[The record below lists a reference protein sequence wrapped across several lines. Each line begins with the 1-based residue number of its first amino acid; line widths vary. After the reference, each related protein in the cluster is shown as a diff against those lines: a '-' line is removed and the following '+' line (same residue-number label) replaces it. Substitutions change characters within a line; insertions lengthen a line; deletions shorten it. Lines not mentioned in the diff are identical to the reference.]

1 MITTTSAIQ
10 FVTDGEL
17 YVPPMAAQPLK
28 TALENLNYLWKWH
41 RPPLVDLCP
50 TRNVAA
56 DRGFVAHIPIRPSA
70 DGLSYT
76 FETRI
81 LPFATST
88 CTVKIE
94 YCTTYAGAGTTWTN
108 LATTAGI
115 ATTAH
120 THLTHTDASLTIPA
134 AAVALRLTVTAAGSG
149 YLRVDHFLV
158 YPTPVAPV
166 AGIAS
171 GSGFVPFDDGL
182 LGAAGAPIHTELI
195 NRCKLSA
202 VAVTRDR
209 WQMAV
214 SFVQQAESTVAYPCS
229 GSTTWTALPPMRV
242 YLPGQTNGHLYLHV
256 LATVDAGATADL
268 VRIRQIGVAGGLAA
282 TFNADETLDAN
293 GFDVFVQRPGELG
306 AYVDLEIACR
316 NTAGNTTSLRTVVG
330 FWRPN
335 DDATAAALPLV
346 SAVTPAAAVS
356 LLQAAV
362 RWPQDAAALPYCG
375 CAKLHNGQRVT
386 DNDARAIGIMLAPG
400 AVHLRAGVGRGF
412 DYMDGFT
419 DGTGPVVITS
429 AASGSGAAGAIT
441 HAPPATALWSHGFG
455 FGMPCL
461 GVTETGTAI
470 NDAPAATMDRQI
482 ETDSFLY
489 PYVESATIRRCSSF
503 AHFVSEQAD
512 LATL

>member
-1 MITTTSAIQ
+1 MITTTSTLQ

-28 TALENLNYLWKWH
+28 TALKNLNYLWKWH

-70 DGLSYT
+70 DGLPYT

-81 LPFATST
+81 WPAATST

-108 LATTAGI
+108 LVTTASI
-115 ATTAH
+115 AMTDT

-134 AAVALRLTVTAAGSG
+134 AAVALRLTVTAAGSDR
-149 YLRVDHFLV
+149 LRVDHFLV
-158 YPTPVAPV
+158 YPTPIAPV

-202 VAVTRDR
+202 VAVIRDR

-214 SFVQQAESTVAYPCS
+214 SFVQQAESTVAYSCS

-242 YLPGQTNGHLYLHV
+242 YLPGQTGGHLYLQV

-268 VRIRQIGVAGGLAA
+268 VRVRQIGVAGGLAA

-316 NTAGNTTSLRTVVG
+316 NTAGSITSLRTVVG

-335 DDATAAALPLV
+335 DDGTAAALPLV

-362 RWPQDAAALPYCG
+362 RWPQDAAKLPYCG
-375 CAKLHNGQRVT
+375 CAKLHNGQRYT
-386 DNDARAIGIMLAPG
+386 DNDARAIGVMLAPG
-400 AVHLRAGVGRGF
+400 ATHLRAGIGRGF
-412 DYMDGFT
+412 DYNSGLI

-429 AASGSGAAGAIT
+429 AASGSGAADAIT
-441 HAPPATALWSHGFG
+441 HAPPAYAFWSHGFG
-455 FGMPCL
+455 FGMPYF

-470 NDAPAATMDRQI
+470 NDAPAATVDRQI